1 MATPSGLGVSTGIG
15 KGEAQVFA
23 PVKSEYFKNKANLA
37 LKERDKQ
44 EKAFVDIGSA
54 PVFNPDTE
62 EYKQELAKVRQFY
75 RDNQR
80 SILEGD
86 FDTKLKLN
94 QLTSG
99 LTQWAANSN
108 AQGKLWTDLKKKAAA
123 GETNFYQKDLDN
135 LDKYGKTPYEQR
147 QGMQIGLRAAF
158 DKKKFFDEGIAEIK
172 KLPFDPAKLK
182 IEELDLGDGTTKE
195 VIINEKNQNVGAL
208 DDIALAGYSAA
219 ELEYGKDQVG
229 NEITLQEYKDF
240 LRPYFGSDRS
250 VSQISK
256 PRDINI
262 NQYPTDVKSKL
273 QLQQDTTTSNLN
285 TISFLENEIN
295 ALSTNAGKI
304 NQYYNVPFK
313 SGAVRIDYT
322 PTSAGIPIKG
332 NYKKT
337 YSSTKS
343 GKPITTVKKFK
354 VNPGEKYDIEQI
366 RDMYPNTQYTVQG
379 VAVYNTFAQ
388 GQKGSK
394 SGKNISGYLVPENY
408 TGSQK
413 TEKRVYA
420 TIKDKNNREILVPLK
435 EVQSVIKDNYKAD
448 WEKIRNKLYNSLEK
462 SGDKAALKDFIK
474 GSSSNSS
481 SSNNSLT
488 QKQLDIAAKIR
499 AKNPEKVKGYTDEEI
514 IQAFK
519 K

>member
-366 RDMYPNTQYTVQG
+366 R
-379 VAVYNTFAQ
+379 
-388 GQKGSK
+388 
-394 SGKNISGYLVPENY
+394 
-408 TGSQK
+408 
-413 TEKRVYA
+413 VYA

>member
-1 MATPSGLGVSTGIG
+1 M
-15 KGEAQVFA
+15 
-23 PVKSEYFKNKANLA
+23 
-37 LKERDKQ
+37 
-44 EKAFVDIGSA
+44 
-54 PVFNPDTE
+54 
-62 EYKQELAKVRQFY
+62 
-75 RDNQR
+75 
-80 SILEGD
+80 
-86 FDTKLKLN
+86 
-94 QLTSG
+94 
-99 LTQWAANSN
+99 
-108 AQGKLWTDLKKKAAA
+108 
-123 GETNFYQKDLDN
+123 
-135 LDKYGKTPYEQR
+135 
-147 QGMQIGLRAAF
+147 
-158 DKKKFFDEGIAEIK
+158 
-172 KLPFDPAKLK
+172 
-182 IEELDLGDGTTKE
+182 GDGTTKE

-250 VSQISK
+250 VSQIGK
-256 PRDINI
+256 PRDITI

-354 VNPGEKYDIEQI
+354 VNPGEKYDIEEI
-366 RDMYPNTQYTVQG
+366 RDMYPNTQWTVQG
-379 VAVYNTFAQ
+379 VAVYDTFAQ
-388 GQKGSK
+388 GEKGTK
-394 SGKNISGYLVPENY
+394 SNKNIGGYLVPEGY
-408 TGSQK
+408 KGSQK

-448 WEKIRNKLYNSLEK
+448 WEKIKNKLYNSLEK
-462 SGDKAALKDFIK
+462 SGDKSALNDFIK
-474 GSSSNSS
+474 GSSSN
-481 SSNNSLT
+481 NNSKTTSLDPNEPGISPVEKLKRET
-488 QKQLDIAAKIR
+488 AQKQ
-499 AKNPEKVKGYTDEEI
+499 
-514 IQAFK
+514 
-519 K
+519 